1 MADPTYINAATGALI
16 DGEAWVAIAH
26 DSLSLPA
33 ASVTWTSTND
43 GQTGD
48 FSQYLDMKIL
58 TYAKG
63 SALSVNCN
71 LDLRFNN
78 DSSSSYSYQVH
89 RGNGN
94 GSTSWAG
101 ANTSTPPQQWDAA
114 EMPGSPSG
122 QASTFGTAVID
133 LFDINSGKWKSGIAM
148 GGAGNN
154 TDANSYVTLYT
165 TCWNKIEPITEIE
178 LFTRNGGNF
187 VANSKFSLFG
197 ILPRMVYGG

>member
-1 MADPTYINAATGALI
+1 MADPTYIDATTGALT

-26 DSLSLPA
+26 ESLSLPA
-33 ASVTWTSTND
+33 ATVTWTSTND

-48 FSQYLDMKIL
+48 FSQYLDMKII

-63 SALSVNCN
+63 TTSSVNGN
-71 LDLRFNN
+71 LCLRFNN
-78 DSSSSYSYQVH
+78 DDDNAYSYQVH

-101 ANTSTPPQQWDAA
+101 TAGPQQQWDAA

-122 QASTFGTAVID
+122 QGSVFGTAVID

-148 GGAGNN
+148 GGAGINAD
-154 TDANSYVTLYT
+154 TNSYVTLYT
-165 TCWNKIEPITEIE
+165 TCWNKIEAITEIDI
-178 LFTRNGGNF
+178 FSRNLGNF
-187 VANSKFSLFG
+187 VANSTFSLFG